1 MKISKI
7 LASVAVA
14 SLAAGAVAA
23 TASAYNGY
31 IAFQNGVWTFRN
43 PFNDATYGAASDFH
57 ADKIIMW
64 GNNSDTTW
72 PDLVDEHYDWTIKG
86 YVFDA
91 NYTDVEITGDGTY
104 TVSADGF
111 NWAQDGCTS
120 FNTIQISTDIPA
132 GGAVISDAKVIIDGE
147 VTATIAEPE
156 VEDGDYLLVSVVN
169 GWNDKVPVYTG
180 AYPTESLSVEFTVTG
195 LDAEGGDADG
205 DAAGSTDGATGEDK
219 NSADTGVEGVAA
231 VAGLAIVAGG
241 AMLLSKKRK

>member
-31 IAFQNGVWTFRN
+31 ISFQNTAWTFRN
-43 PFNDATYGAASDFH
+43 SFDDATYGAASDFH

-64 GNNSDTTW
+64 GNNSDATW

-120 FNTIQISTDIPA
+120 FNFIQISTDIPA

-147 VTATIAEPE
+147 VTATIAEPAI
-156 VEDGDYLLVSVVN
+156 EDGDYLRVSAVN
-169 GWNDKVPVYTG
+169 CWNDTIPAYTG

-195 LDAEGGDADG
+195 LDAEGGDA
-205 DAAGSTDGATGEDK
+205 AGSTEGSDDAGK